1 MIIKGG
7 ARAKPA
13 NLATHLQRADTNER
27 VMVLEVAWGSQD
39 LNEAFSDWQDLVALT
54 AQGEKGLYHANIDPH
69 ADYTMS
75 GEQWAYAIQKLE
87 AELGLEGQPR
97 AVVMHVKHGREHV
110 HVVWGRTDL
119 DTQTLRS
126 DSNNYEAHE
135 RTARHLEQTFGH
147 EIVLGPHSGRDPSL
161 ARTSISHAEW
171 QQQERTG
178 ISVVERRA
186 ALRDAWEQSD
196 TGGAF
201 REALAEQ
208 GYFLANGD
216 RRGIVAVDRD
226 GEIVSLGKRTI
237 GVSTTDITERLAGFE
252 LPDVATARAAQQA
265 ARLIE
270 DEQRSQTPP
279 PPIYGPD
286 ADTRDIA
293 AIEDRQKE
301 AREMLA
307 AEQAEEAR
315 RVAQEQAMREEQARL
330 QLEAEQAAREAAKPP
345 PPEPALLARIWR
357 GVKELIVP
365 GAKEAREAEEARQ
378 ELAARGALE
387 LEKAALLAEQGR
399 ITAAQLAEIE
409 RRQTAERA
417 ALEQRLEAERVLR
430 LEQAARARDI
440 ARQIE
445 EARAQI
451 EDVQR
456 RQGNGLDPPD
466 HSRAR

>member
-13 NLATHLQRADTNER
+13 DLATHLQRTDTNER

-39 LNEAFSDWQDLVALT
+39 LNGAFSDWQDLVALT

-87 AELGLEGQPR
+87 SELGLEGQPR

-135 RTARHLEQTFGH
+135 RAARHLEQIFGH
-147 EIVLGPHSGRDPSL
+147 EIVPGPHSGRDKSL
-161 ARTSISHAEW
+161 ARDSITHAEW

-178 ISVVERRA
+178 VSVAERRA
-186 ALRDAWEQSD
+186 ALRNAWEQAD

-201 REALAEQ
+201 REAMAAQSYVLAV
-208 GYFLANGD
+208 GD
-216 RRGIVAVDRD
+216 RRGFVAIDRD
-226 GEIVSLGKRTI
+226 GEIVVLGKRSI
-237 GVSTTDITERLAGFE
+237 GVATAEISERLAGLD

-270 DEQRSQTPP
+270 EQLQSQTPAAP
-279 PPIYGPD
+279 VYGPNAD
-286 ADTRDIA
+286 ARDIA

-301 AREMLA
+301 ARETLA
-307 AEQAEEAR
+307 AQQAEEAR
-315 RVAQEQAMREEQARL
+315 RLAQELAAREEQARL
-330 QLEAEQAAREAAKPP
+330 ELDAKQAAREAAQPP
-345 PPEPALLARIWR
+345 SPEPPLLARFWR
-357 GVKELIVP
+357 GLKELIVP

-378 ELAARGALE
+378 ELAARAALE

-399 ITAAQLAEIE
+399 ITVAQLAEIE
-409 RRQTAERA
+409 RRQAAERE
-417 ALEQRLEAERVLR
+417 ALEQRLADERALR
-430 LEQAARARDI
+430 LEQATRARDI

-451 EDVQR
+451 DEVQR
-456 RQGNGLDPPD
+456 RQGLDPPD
-466 HSRAR
+466 QSRAR